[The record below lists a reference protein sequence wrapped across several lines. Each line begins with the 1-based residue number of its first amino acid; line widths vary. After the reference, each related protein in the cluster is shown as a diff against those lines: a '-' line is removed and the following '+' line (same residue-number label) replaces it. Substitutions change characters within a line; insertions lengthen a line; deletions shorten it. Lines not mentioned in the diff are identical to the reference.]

1 MKITILGAGPG
12 GYVAAIRAAQLG
24 AEVTVIEESEVGGT
38 CLNWGCIPTKTLIA
52 SADVLHKIKN
62 AHNYGLE
69 LEGTVSP
76 NIQKIVERKNRVV
89 DTQVKGIRGL
99 FKSWGIRLI
108 EGRGVIERPHKIQVA
123 LKDGSNEEIESEGI
137 IIATG
142 SRPAVIPGFRFDGT
156 RILSSDHA
164 VNPGSVPKSLI
175 IIGAGVIGCEF
186 AFIYKEFGA
195 DVTMVEMMPH
205 AVSSED
211 DEISQV
217 LERELKKKK
226 IALMANTR
234 VEKAVI
240 TGKGISVQL
249 SDGKTVEAEK
259 VLVSVGRA
267 VNSKD
272 IGLESA
278 GVNTGPKGE
287 IMVDCRMQ
295 TNIGGIYAVGDVT
308 GGIMLA
314 HLASREGIVAAENAM
329 GGNARVNYDV
339 IPSAIFTSPEIGS
352 VGLRERQAAEKGITY
367 NVGRFQFRALG
378 KAHAMGEIAGMF
390 KIISEEGTDKI
401 LGAHIIGPHASDL
414 VHEIAVAMEKGL
426 TVKDIA
432 RTIHAH
438 PTLAEGVMEAAED
451 VHDAAIHCPKKE
463 GKRRDT
469 EPAGSA

>member
-52 SADVLHKIKN
+52 SADVLHKVRN
-62 AHNYGLE
+62 ARNYGLE
-69 LEGTVSP
+69 FDGTVSP
-76 NIQKIVERKNRVV
+76 NIQKIVERKNKVV
-89 DTQVKGIRGL
+89 DVQVKGIRGL
-99 FKSWGIRLI
+99 FKSWGVRLI
-108 EGRGVIERPHKIQVA
+108 EGRGVLEGPQKIKVA
-123 LKDGSNEEIESEGI
+123 MKDGANEEIRCDRI

-142 SRPAVIPGFRFDGT
+142 SRPAGVPGFSFDGT
-156 RILSSDHA
+156 RILSSDQA
-164 VNPGSVPKSLI
+164 INPESIPQSLI

-205 AVSSED
+205 ALSGED
-211 DEISQV
+211 EEISQV
-217 LERELKKKK
+217 LEREMKKKK
-226 IALMANTR
+226 IRLLTATGI
-234 VEKAVI
+234 EKAVVSSD
-240 TGKGISVQL
+240 GVSMHL
-249 SDGKTVEAEK
+249 SDGTTLIAEK

-267 VNSKD
+267 VNTKN
-272 IGLESA
+272 IGLETA
-278 GVNTGPKGE
+278 GVKTGHKGE
-287 IMVDCRMQ
+287 ILVDSRMQ
-295 TNIGGIYAVGDVT
+295 TNIEGIYAVGDVT

-314 HLASREGIVAAENAM
+314 HLASKEGIVAAENAM
-329 GGNARVNYDV
+329 GGNARVNYEV

-352 VGLRERQAAEKGITY
+352 VGLRERQAVEKGIKY
-367 NVGRFQFRALG
+367 KVGRFQFRALG

-390 KIISEEGTDKI
+390 KIISEEETDRI

-432 RTIHAH
+432 GTIHAH
-438 PTLAEGVMEAAED
+438 PTLAEGIMEAAED
-451 VHDAAIHCPKKE
+451 VHDSAIHSPKKQGE
-463 GKRRDT
+463 RT
-469 EPAGSA
+469 SPETAGPI